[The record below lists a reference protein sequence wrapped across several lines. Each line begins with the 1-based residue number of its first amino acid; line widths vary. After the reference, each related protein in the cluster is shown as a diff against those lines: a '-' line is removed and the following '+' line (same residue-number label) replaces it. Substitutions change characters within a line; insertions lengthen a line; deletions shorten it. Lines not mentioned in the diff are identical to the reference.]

1 MTNARRT
8 ALLIATHVLAIA
20 LGAFGAYFY
29 FIRDGIRG
37 MTMLGEL
44 SVASMQEMFVN
55 LTRDKGPGAE
65 YEAALQEYLAVL
77 NRLGAENRSG
87 EFAASMSLSKM
98 TVLGRLALAAERRG
112 ASPEAKQFIEAATRE
127 CVESRRPEC
136 SDEKMRE
143 LALYLDKGLSSQS
156 AK

>member
-20 LGAFGAYFY
+20 LAAFGAYFY

-55 LTRDKGPGAE
+55 LTRDKGTGAE
-65 YEAALQEYLAVL
+65 YEAALQYLAVL

-112 ASPEAKQFIEAATRE
+112 ASAEAKQFIEAATRE